1 MIVPPFPEVPYPYPP
16 ERPEPERRE
25 PLMVPIV
32 YESTGRD
39 PIARLYERRRILLSG
54 DLDATTSTRVAAEMM
69 SLDGQSDSPI
79 ELLVNSGGGPIEDV
93 FGVLDVMA
101 LTRGS
106 VASTCFGRAF
116 GTAAV
121 VLASAR
127 GPRRATVNATICLR
141 CPVLD
146 APRPTGLDVEQ
157 QAEQER
163 LMRARLTT
171 HLAAVTDLPSER
183 AGHELSA
190 GPPLDAPAALRLG
203 IIDEI
208 VERAP

>member
-39 PIARLYERRRILLSG
+39 PVARLYEQRRILVSG
-54 DLDATTSTRVAAEMM
+54 DLDAATSTRVAAELM
-69 SLDGQSDSPI
+69 SLDGQSDRPI
-79 ELLVNSGGGPIEDV
+79 ELLVNSGGGPIENV
-93 FGVLDVMA
+93 FGLLDVMA

-106 VASTCFGRAF
+106 MASTCFGRAL

-127 GPRRATVNATICLR
+127 GPRRATVNATIGLR
-141 CPVLD
+141 CPPPD
-146 APRPTGLDVEQ
+146 AASATGPDVEH
-157 QAEQER
+157 QAEQDR
-163 LMRARLTT
+163 LMRARLAT
-171 HLAAVTDLPSER
+171 HLAAVTDLTSAR
-183 AGHELSA
+183 AGEELSA
-190 GPPLDAPAALRLG
+190 GASFDATTALRLG

-208 VERAP
+208 VEHAR